1 MKNNKLT
8 ITTVGFF
15 QGISKMARYK
25 IKMEKVLVTCFWTQL
40 ILDIVQGILTEED
53 KSERLTSLH

>member
-1 MKNNKLT
+1 MKVHCNIDKKQLLEEIHSVDNFGDIIKNNKLT

-25 IKMEKVLVTCFWTQL
+25 IKMEKVLVTCF
-40 ILDIVQGILTEED
+40 
-53 KSERLTSLH
+53 